1 MSGKTIEDC
10 VAEINRLADKAGL
23 IREICSYQC
32 RKYKWI
38 STSLSLS
45 ILFFS
50 ASIAFLSIVDP
61 DILISLSL
69 PFHTEQDT
77 RNVIAFL
84 GFLIFIISFSD
95 KILNLTETKNKNEQG
110 VKILTDFIRDCH
122 TFTDTGARDCDEV
135 TAAMKLESI
144 KEQYGYLNQV
154 MTPNVLFSKTFLKI
168 KKGYKMKVKV
178 SKMLDGDPN
187 ISINKHYKM
196 RIWNWLF

>member
-1 MSGKTIEDC
+1 MSEKTVEDC
-10 VAEINRLADKAGL
+10 VNEINRLADKAGL

-38 STSLSLS
+38 STGLSLS

-69 PFHTEQDT
+69 PFHAEQDT

-84 GFLIFIISFSD
+84 GFLIFVISFSD
-95 KILNLTETKNKNEQG
+95 KILNLTETANKNEQG

-135 TAAMKLESI
+135 EATLKLDSI
-144 KEQYGYLNQV
+144 KEQYSYLNQV

-187 ISINKHYKM
+187 ISINRHYRM
-196 RIWNWLF
+196 RIWEWLF

>member
-1 MSGKTIEDC
+1 MGGKTVEDC
-10 VAEINRLADKAGL
+10 VYEINRLADKAGL

-38 STSLSLS
+38 SSGLSLS

-50 ASIAFLSIVDP
+50 ASIAFLSIADP
-61 DILISLSL
+61 TILQSLSL
-69 PFHTEQDT
+69 PFHAQQDT

-84 GFLIFIISFSD
+84 GFLIFVISFSD
-95 KILNLTETKNKNEQG
+95 RILNLTETMNKNEQG

-122 TFTDTGARDCDEV
+122 TFTDSGAKDCDEV

-154 MTPNVLFSKTFLKI
+154 MTPNTLFSKTFLKI

-187 ISINKHYKM
+187 ISINKHYRM

>member
-38 STSLSLS
+38 STGLSLS

-168 KKGYKMKVKV
+168 KKGYKMKAKV

>member
-1 MSGKTIEDC
+1 MSGKTVEDY
-10 VAEINRLADKAGL
+10 VNEIDKLADKAGL
-23 IREICSYQC
+23 IREICAYQH
-32 RKYKWI
+32 RKYRWI
-38 STSLSLS
+38 SSGLSLS

-50 ASIAFLSIVDP
+50 ASIAFLSVADP
-61 DILISLSL
+61 TILISLSL
-69 PFHTEQDT
+69 PFHAQQDT

-84 GFLIFIISFSD
+84 GFLIFVISFSD
-95 KILNLTETKNKNEQG
+95 RILNLTETMNKNEQG

-122 TFTDTGARDCDEV
+122 TFTDSGAKDCDEV
-135 TAAMKLESI
+135 TAALKLESI

-154 MTPNVLFSKTFLKI
+154 MSPNTLFSKTFLKI

-187 ISINKHYKM
+187 ISINRHYKM